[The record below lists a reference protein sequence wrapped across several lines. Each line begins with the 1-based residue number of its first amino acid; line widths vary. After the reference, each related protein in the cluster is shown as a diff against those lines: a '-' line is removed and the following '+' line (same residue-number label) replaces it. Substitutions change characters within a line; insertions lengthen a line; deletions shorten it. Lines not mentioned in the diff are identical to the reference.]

1 MKPTRFRSTFG
12 VLGLAASVTASSMY
26 VTVQAAVQQDEKA
39 AQEFVEK
46 ASEQASDAA
55 TDVQIAPTP
64 SDAGVPAAPLAPGDI
79 RNDRQQQIVLD
90 AEGSFAGRLI
100 ALGGGDAPA
109 AGYTVKVL
117 SKGEVKGVAK
127 TDEEGRFKISGVTP
141 GVGGILAYSA
151 DGLLLFGVRFSAPE
165 GDLVAEEAELDM
177 DAAVVM
183 NADVAVARQLI
194 LQALN
199 DAGSGELRF
208 TDDASAEDDSFPFGT
223 GEKSTSLSAQPVKL
237 EADGSLKGT
246 INVLDE
252 RTGRN
257 REVMDLTLNFLR
269 DGQLVHAAEVNNN
282 GDFSATGLIPGLY
295 SVVGTGRD
303 GVFALGLEVLGSTQ
317 EVAKPGDAVPVVL
330 PASSGFS
337 ASPVSLQNLSPNDI
351 SELTDNTINPNDN
364 GAPVANAAPPAPAPA
379 GGMGA
384 GGGGV
389 GGGAGGGGGGIGGGG
404 GLGALIAAGIAGAV
418 GFAVGQ
424 NDDPA
429 SPGK

>member
-1 MKPTRFRSTFG
+1 MKPFRFSSTFA
-12 VLGLAASVTASSMY
+12 VLGLAASLTVSSMY
-26 VTVQAAVQQDEKA
+26 VTVQAGVQQDEQA

-46 ASEQASDAA
+46 ADEQSSTPA
-55 TDVQIAPTP
+55 TDVQVAPTP
-64 SDAGVPAAPLAPGDI
+64 ADAGVPAPALSPEDI
-79 RNDRQQQIVLD
+79 RSDRQQQIVLD
-90 AEGSFAGRLI
+90 AEGSFTGRLI

-109 AGYTVKVL
+109 PGYTVKVL

-194 LQALN
+194 LQALEES
-199 DAGSGELRF
+199 GSGELRF

-223 GEKSTSLSAQPVKL
+223 GNKSTSLSAQPVKL

-269 DGQLVHAAEVNNN
+269 DGQLVHTAEVNNN

-317 EVAKPGDAVPVVL
+317 EVANPGDAVPVAL
-330 PASSGFS
+330 AAPTGFS
-337 ASPVSLQNLSPNDI
+337 IAPISLQNLNPNDI
-351 SELTDNTINPNDN
+351 AELTDNTVNPGD
-364 GAPVANAAPPAPAPA
+364 GTPVAGAPPAPAPA
-379 GGMGA
+379 GGMA
-384 GGGGV
+384 GPGGGV
-389 GGGAGGGGGGIGGGG
+389 GGGAGGGGAGVGGGG
-404 GLGALIAAGIAGAV
+404 GLGALIGAGIAGAV
-418 GFAVGQ
+418 GYAVGS

-429 SPGK
+429 SPGT

>member
-1 MKPTRFRSTFG
+1 MKPFRFSSTFS
-12 VLGLAASVTASSMY
+12 VLGLAASLTVGSMY
-26 VTVQAAVQQDEKA
+26 VTVQAGVQQDEQA

-46 ASEQASDAA
+46 ADEQSSTPA

-64 SDAGVPAAPLAPGDI
+64 ADVGVPAPALAPEDI
-79 RNDRQQQIVLD
+79 RSDRQQQIVLD
-90 AEGSFAGRLI
+90 AEGSFTGRLI

-109 AGYTVKVL
+109 PGYTVKVL

-127 TDEEGRFKISGVTP
+127 TDEEGRFKISGVIP

-151 DGLLLFGVRFSAPE
+151 NGLLLFGVRFSAPE

-194 LQALN
+194 LQALEE
-199 DAGSGELRF
+199 AGSGELRF
-208 TDDASAEDDSFPFGT
+208 TDDASAEDDSFAFGT

-237 EADGSLKGT
+237 EADGTLKGT

-269 DGQLVHAAEVNNN
+269 DGQLVHASEVNNN

-303 GVFALGLEVLGSTQ
+303 GVFAMGLEVLGSTQ
-317 EVAKPGDAVPVVL
+317 EVAKPGDAVPVAF
-330 PASSGFS
+330 PESFGFS
-337 ASPVSLQNLSPNDI
+337 ASPISLQNLNPDDI
-351 SELTDNTINPNDN
+351 SELTDNTINPGD
-364 GAPVANAAPPAPAPA
+364 GSPVAGVAPPAPAPA
-379 GGMGA
+379 GGMA
-384 GGGGV
+384 GPGGGV

-429 SPGK
+429 SPAK

>member
-1 MKPTRFRSTFG
+1 MKPFRFSSTFA
-12 VLGLAASVTASSMY
+12 VLGLAASITVSSMY
-26 VTVQAAVQQDEKA
+26 VTVQAGVQQDEQT

-46 ASEQASDAA
+46 ADEQSSTPA
-55 TDVQIAPTP
+55 TDVQVAPTP
-64 SDAGVPAAPLAPGDI
+64 VDAGVPAPALAPEDI
-79 RNDRQQQIVLD
+79 RSDRQQQIVLD
-90 AEGSFAGRLI
+90 AEGSFTGRLI

-109 AGYTVKVL
+109 PGYTVKVL

-127 TDEEGRFKISGVTP
+127 TDEEGRFAVSGVTP

-151 DGLLLFGVRFSAPE
+151 DGIMMFGVRFSAPE

-194 LQALN
+194 LQALEE
-199 DAGSGELRF
+199 AGSGEFRF
-208 TDDASAEDDSFPFGT
+208 TEDASTEDDAFPYGS
-223 GEKSTSLSAQPVKL
+223 GQKSTSLTAHPVKL
-237 EADGSLKGT
+237 EADGSLKGEV
-246 INVLDE
+246 NVLDE
-252 RTGRN
+252 RTGRH
-257 REVMDLTLNFLR
+257 REVLDMTVNFVR

-303 GVFALGLEVLGSTQ
+303 GVFAVGLEVLGSTQ
-317 EVAKPGDAVPVVL
+317 EVANPGDAVPVVFDES
-330 PASSGFS
+330 PGFCV
-337 ASPVSLQNLSPNDI
+337 APISLQNLNPDDI
-351 SELTDNTINPNDN
+351 SELTDNTINPD
-364 GAPVANAAPPAPAPA
+364 GSPVAGVAPPAPAPA

-429 SPGK
+429 SPAK

>member
-1 MKPTRFRSTFG
+1 MKPFRFSSTFA
-12 VLGLAASVTASSMY
+12 VLGLAASLTVSSMY
-26 VTVQAAVQQDEKA
+26 VTVQAGVQQDEQA

-46 ASEQASDAA
+46 ASEQSSDAT
-55 TDVQIAPTP
+55 TDVQVAPTP
-64 SDAGVPAAPLAPGDI
+64 EDAGVPATALAPEDI
-79 RNDRQQQIVLD
+79 RSDRQQQIVLD
-90 AEGSFAGRLI
+90 AEGSFTGRLI

-109 AGYTVKVL
+109 PGYTVKVL

-127 TDEEGRFKISGVTP
+127 TDEEGRFAVSGVTP
-141 GVGGILAYSA
+141 GVGGILAYST
-151 DGLLLFGVRFSAPE
+151 DGIMLFGVRFSPPE

-183 NADVAVARQLI
+183 NADVAITRQLI
-194 LQALN
+194 LQALEE
-199 DAGSGELRF
+199 AGSSELRF
-208 TDDASAEDDSFPFGT
+208 TDEAAAEDDSFPFGT
-223 GEKSTSLSAQPVKL
+223 GEKATSLAAQPVKL

-257 REVMDLTLNFLR
+257 REVLDLTVNFVR

-317 EVAKPGDAVPVVL
+317 EVAKPGDAVPVFL

-337 ASPVSLQNLSPNDI
+337 ASPISLQNLNPNDI
-351 SELTDNTINPNDN
+351 SELTDNTVNPDN
-364 GAPVANAAPPAPAPA
+364 GTPVAGAPPAPAPA
-379 GGMGA
+379 GGMA
-384 GGGGV
+384 GPGGGV
-389 GGGAGGGGGGIGGGG
+389 GGGAGGGAGVGGGG
-404 GLGALIAAGIAGAV
+404 GLGALIGAGIAGAI
-418 GFAVGQ
+418 GFAIGK

-429 SPGK
+429 SPAK

>member
-1 MKPTRFRSTFG
+1 MKPFRFSSTFA
-12 VLGLAASVTASSMY
+12 VLGLAASLTVSSMY
-26 VTVQAAVQQDEKA
+26 VTVQAGVQQDEQA

-46 ASEQASDAA
+46 ADEQPSTPA
-55 TDVQIAPTP
+55 TDVQFAPAP
-64 SDAGVPAAPLAPGDI
+64 VDAGVPAPALAPEDI
-79 RNDRQQQIVLD
+79 RSDRQQQIVLD
-90 AEGSFAGRLI
+90 AEGSFTGRLI

-109 AGYTVKVL
+109 PGYTVKVL

-127 TDEEGRFKISGVTP
+127 TDEEGRFAVSGVTP

-151 DGLLLFGVRFSAPE
+151 DGIMLFGVRFTAPE

-194 LQALN
+194 LQALEE
-199 DAGSGELRF
+199 AGSGEFRF
-208 TDDASAEDDSFPFGT
+208 TEDASAEDDSFPYGD
-223 GEKSTSLSAQPVKL
+223 GEKATSLAAQPVKL

-257 REVMDLTLNFLR
+257 REVLDLTVNFVR

-317 EVAKPGDAVPVVL
+317 EVAKPGDAVPVFL

-337 ASPVSLQNLSPNDI
+337 ASPISLQNLSANDI
-351 SELTDNTINPNDN
+351 SELTDNTVNPD
-364 GAPVANAAPPAPAPA
+364 GSPVADVAPPAPAPA
-379 GGMGA
+379 GGMG
-384 GGGGV
+384 GPGGGV

-404 GLGALIAAGIAGAV
+404 GLGALIGAGIAGAV
-418 GFAVGQ
+418 GYAVGQ

-429 SPGK
+429 SPAK